1 MQAVPVC
8 CQCDVSCAAGSTAP
22 AGVFLCLRKVQTTR
36 YIPTL
41 STPTP
46 RSAGLQVK
54 YHKCFAN
61 TLPSTWHNYPD
72 SVQPV
77 QPVQCCWSSQRITS
91 WWFLRVTVDS
101 WRSSTWLELVVNI
114 ITDQLLT
121 PPHHSHYTLVLMSS
135 NLHTS
140 HSQSTAGHTSLFEV
154 CLMKTFYM
162 LKDKYKPM
170 NCSKNHPL
178 HFCMQCNI
186 EEVEIPEYLRLLY
199 VNIMEQ
205 RSAQNVKEF
214 CVVWSI

>member
-41 STPTP
+41 STPPP

-121 PPHHSHYTLVLMSS
+121 PAHHSHLTL
-135 NLHTS
+135 
-140 HSQSTAGHTSLFEV
+140 HSGPHVKQLTHLTLTVHRWTYVFVWSLFDED
-154 CLMKTFYM
+154 L
-162 LKDKYKPM
+162 
-170 NCSKNHPL
+170 L
-178 HFCMQCNI
+178 H
-186 EEVEIPEYLRLLY
+186 VER
-199 VNIMEQ
+199 
-205 RSAQNVKEF
+205 
-214 CVVWSI
+214 